1 MEVHTLDAFFEILK
15 AILFGIVEGITEW
28 LPISSTGHMILLD
41 EFVHLK
47 VSPEFYEMFQVV
59 IQLGAILAVVLLFFK
74 KTRKTGLMM
83 GIALATGLLLINGC
97 MKPLVGRI
105 RPFDVQTAVTLLI
118 EKPHDFSFPSGH
130 TLACFEAT
138 TVLLARHKKLGIP
151 ALVVSVLIAFSRMYL
166 YVHYLT
172 DVLAG
177 IVFGVLIGLFAM
189 WLVNTVHR
197 QIQKKRG
204 I

>member
-1 MEVHTLDAFFEILK
+1 MNFLNQAELGILDWIQTYIRCPVLDKAFPVITALGDAGILWI
-15 AILFGIVEGITEW
+15 A
-28 LPISSTGHMILLD
+28 
-41 EFVHLK
+41 
-47 VSPEFYEMFQVV
+47 
-59 IQLGAILAVVLLFFK
+59 LAVVLLFFK